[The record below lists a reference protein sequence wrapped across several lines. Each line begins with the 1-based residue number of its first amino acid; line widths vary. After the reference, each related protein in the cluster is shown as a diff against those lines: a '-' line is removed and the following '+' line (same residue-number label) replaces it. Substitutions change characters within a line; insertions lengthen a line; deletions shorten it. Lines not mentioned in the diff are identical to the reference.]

1 MKKNKKTIENEVE
14 KIIEIDNKK
23 SEIEENVKELSLKD
37 SECSE
42 SLKQLQKELLDD
54 DQDLDELS

>member
-1 MKKNKKTIENEVE
+1 LKKNKKTIENEVE